1 MLDGDNLR
9 GMVSSSQSSPALEHL
24 GLPTTCPPGRV
35 SRGLPLAGPDT
46 GSRAREL
53 DVVVEGHPKEP
64 ATPDSHQLGDPCC
77 SCSLPAWPSAIPSAR
92 FERERWISSS
102 CSIVFAAVAVFFA
115 LPSSSL
121 ALSLVRGAR
130 LARSCAYP
138 RQTAASRPQGV
149 SLLRGCRK
157 QRQRGCLGATRKE
170 DNLTQRRL
178 GTGAGAQTLVRGDE
192 FRELNRASHEPP
204 SSFRGE
210 GQSPACSSS
219 PSSSSWNPLMDAL
232 RLASMAGWFAGT
244 VGSRRPPSAALNQPL
259 GSMVSVR
266 LWVVLLTVISIS
278 CFCAARRLDAKL
290 NGVALVPPSVVPPSV
305 VPPSVVPPSVGPPS
319 VIASAMVPSMMTDA
333 RFMAAMPALTP
344 ASVFLTGAT
353 TTLISS
359 YVPAGTSPSNT

>member
-1 MLDGDNLR
+1 MDQYQLLDR
-9 GMVSSSQSSPALEHL
+9 F
-24 GLPTTCPPGRV
+24 CGRRCFLCT
-35 SRGLPLAGPDT
+35 SEQQP
-46 GSRAREL
+46 RA
-53 DVVVEGHPKEP
+53 
-64 ATPDSHQLGDPCC
+64 
-77 SCSLPAWPSAIPSAR
+77 
-92 FERERWISSS
+92 F
-102 CSIVFAAVAVFFA
+102 VAV
-115 LPSSSL
+115 
-121 ALSLVRGAR
+121 LVRGAR

-178 GTGAGAQTLVRGDE
+178 GMGAGAQAPVGGDG

-219 PSSSSWNPLMDAL
+219 PSSSSGNPLMDAL
-232 RLASMAGWFAGT
+232 RLASMAGWFAAP

-305 VPPSVVPPSVGPPS
+305 VPPSVVPPSLGPPS
-319 VIASAMVPSMMTDA
+319 VVTPSLRPPPRLTSAMVPST
-333 RFMAAMPALTP
+333 MPEP
-344 ASVFLTGAT
+344 R
-353 TTLISS
+353 
-359 YVPAGTSPSNT
+359 

>member
-1 MLDGDNLR
+1 MDQYQLLDR
-9 GMVSSSQSSPALEHL
+9 F
-24 GLPTTCPPGRV
+24 CGRRCFLCT
-35 SRGLPLAGPDT
+35 SEQQP
-46 GSRAREL
+46 RA
-53 DVVVEGHPKEP
+53 
-64 ATPDSHQLGDPCC
+64 
-77 SCSLPAWPSAIPSAR
+77 
-92 FERERWISSS
+92 F
-102 CSIVFAAVAVFFA
+102 VAV
-115 LPSSSL
+115 
-121 ALSLVRGAR
+121 LVRSAR

-178 GTGAGAQTLVRGDE
+178 GTGAEAQTLVRGDE

-305 VPPSVVPPSVGPPS
+305 GPPSVGPPS

>member
-1 MLDGDNLR
+1 MDQYQLLDR
-9 GMVSSSQSSPALEHL
+9 F
-24 GLPTTCPPGRV
+24 CGRRCFLCT
-35 SRGLPLAGPDT
+35 SEQQP
-46 GSRAREL
+46 RA
-53 DVVVEGHPKEP
+53 
-64 ATPDSHQLGDPCC
+64 
-77 SCSLPAWPSAIPSAR
+77 
-92 FERERWISSS
+92 F
-102 CSIVFAAVAVFFA
+102 VAV
-115 LPSSSL
+115 
-121 ALSLVRGAR
+121 LVRGAR

-138 RQTAASRPQGV
+138 RQAAASRPQGV

-219 PSSSSWNPLMDAL
+219 PSSSSCNPLMDAL

-266 LWVVLLTVISIS
+266 LWVVLLTVVSIS

-305 VPPSVVPPSVGPPS
+305 VPPSVV
-319 VIASAMVPSMMTDA
+319 ASAMVPSMMTDA
-333 RFMAAMPALTP
+333 PFMAAMPALTP
-344 ASVFLTGAT
+344 ASIFLTGAT
-353 TTLISS
+353 TILISS